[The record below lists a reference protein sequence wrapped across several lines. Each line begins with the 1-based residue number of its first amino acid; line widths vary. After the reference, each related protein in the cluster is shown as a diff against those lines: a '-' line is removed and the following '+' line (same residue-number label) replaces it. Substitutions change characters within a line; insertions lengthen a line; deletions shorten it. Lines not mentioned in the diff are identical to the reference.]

1 MIFWLKMMVFKYP
14 KKIIGYDDIG
24 EIFSV
29 GSAYYN

>member
-1 MIFWLKMMVFKYP
+1 MVFNAL

-29 GSAYYN
+29 GLAFLQLMDI